1 MSRYS
6 PFARPE
12 NADPSLAMFSG
23 PMDAIEMWVPV
34 WRAAAQWNANFFEIV
49 ADSQREWLD
58 FAKRRLTY
66 TALPQDLATCRSY
79 QAVWGVYTD
88 FFQQAVA
95 DCQKYFAEMVKPDRA
110 VSGTTTNMQYA
121 NRADGPDHPGRLH
134 GDEDNHE

>member
-49 ADSQREWLD
+49 TGSRREWLD
-58 FAKRRLTY
+58 FANRRLAAY
-66 TALPQDLATCRSY
+66 TALPQDIATCQSY
-79 QAVWGVYTD
+79 QNVCIVYAD
-88 FFQQAVA
+88 FLQTAVA
-95 DCQKYFAEMVKPDRA
+95 DYQKLFTALVKPDRA
-110 VSGTTTNMQYA
+110 VSAEMQYA
-121 NRADGPDHPGRLH
+121 NRAAVPDLH
-134 GDEDNHE
+134 GDEDNDHE